1 MEIKYL
7 TNDILLQLPEEGER
21 HDEGNSQI
29 ISNEL
34 PGKNGQIKGRP
45 YALNSVTL
53 SCHVQ
58 HSPSN
63 FKASSSET
71 RVPASHQNVPEGNY
85 LQSTAKVFI

>member
-34 PGKNGQIKGRP
+34 PGKNGQIKGRDLMP
-45 YALNSVTL
+45 
-53 SCHVQ
+53 
-58 HSPSN
+58 
-63 FKASSSET
+63 
-71 RVPASHQNVPEGNY
+71 
-85 LQSTAKVFI
+85 